1 MAACDST
8 LVHACLRMPKDI
20 SVSVSS
26 EVYTHATERH
36 EISAHHR
43 VLWWCLASE
52 VLSFLTCSSLIKA
65 PAILSWLPLITDT
78 AWALPGLLC
87 FFTPQSHWRITAEC
101 LLLRPAWLSSMS
113 HIDRANIKRCFFFSL
128 GVFTHRQKEEKNKIT
143 KLLYPCY
150 KSICLSE

>member
-1 MAACDST
+1 MAACDCT

-87 FFTPQSHWRITAEC
+87 FFTPPIPLEDYSRVP
-101 LLLRPAWLSSMS
+101 PASPCVV
-113 HIDRANIKRCFFFSL
+113 IKHEPYWQGEHQTLFFFFFC
-128 GVFTHRQKEEKNKIT
+128 VFTHRQKEGKNKIP
-143 KLLYPCY
+143 KLLLPWY
-150 KSICLSE
+150 